1 MIVSLILLS
10 CISLT
15 VTSLVID
22 ENRYLDV
29 ECRQLLRECE
39 GAQCLLQLIA
49 NPECVMEQQMNTA
62 KRASRSKIREILLNS
77 YLNRMG

>member
-1 MIVSLILLS
+1 MVATLILLS

-15 VTSLVID
+15 VTSFVAD

-49 NPECVMEQQMNTA
+49 NPVCIEEQQINKA